1 VLPLSFAVLLSAR
14 DDTLAVDE
22 EDMAVGHIELDGQ
35 GAAAQHEEKSE
46 RKLMMLTFMALGPR
60 LRATN
65 RV

>member
-22 EDMAVGHIELDGQ
+22 EDMAVGYIELDGQ
-35 GAAAQHEEKSE
+35 RAAQHEERSE
-46 RKLMMLTFMALGPR
+46 RKLMMLTFMALKPR